1 MPSVAELHLP
11 TEPPAKRRRT
21 DQPTSPKRSSDKAP
35 ERVVELVPHTVEA
48 TEDHIQ
54 PAPTDHNEK
63 KPTLMGIAPIEQI
76 ARTTK
81 KVPRA
86 RRKLFMNDEVEQSE
100 AQQTSW
106 ETRTAGLEDTFIF
119 GLKPK
124 KQQPKPK
131 TEEAD
136 VADESK
142 QKMRKNPRV
151 KKTTKA
157 KEQLEDKLEPDHIPE
172 PAEQIEK
179 SEKKSKTSRKK
190 TVASKSTA
198 PKATEVNNAI
208 KIPIDNGADHGSG
221 VSDAFFTAAE
231 SLSEESVNT
240 ELKPAKTK
248 PACKRALE
256 RAAGEVVTA
265 VESMNTA
272 TPERPTK
279 RPRRQAAISAIE
291 KVVMGYEDELI
302 PVDKLRRAP
311 DVGSKP
317 RKPRKVDVPEPSA
330 NAPLSPPL
338 ATLADSMTKDVQYC
352 SRNESPSSTPL
363 VVKRGRKPGVKAAQG
378 RTDAT
383 EEKHEVTQPQPA
395 EHLSPTKEH
404 GQVPDDEKSLPPKL
418 PAKRGRKPGS
428 KNRKVVA
435 ATSHEEPSVESAVTG
450 LALDHLSPAQ
460 ENKHS
465 PDDEP
470 TFAPKQPAKRGRKP
484 GLKNRKV
491 VAATNH
497 EEPTVEPALAGP
509 TSDHPLSARENKHT
523 LGDEP
528 TLAPKLPAKRG
539 RKPGA
544 KNRQVTT
551 DDVEP
556 PVESIATELAPKEK
570 ISSTTGAEQPID
582 SGSEPQV
589 TRMPRN
595 GKSGA
600 LERLLEASED
610 ARSTEAAQEASKHSR
625 SLAKQS
631 REPSRDSSRQ
641 VIEKQPTKQRRALAD
656 FDGNIVRKSL
666 TVEGKKLVPSADE
679 FASPPR
685 KQQSRLRKTKDESVM
700 QSETTTVRSGKAQQI
715 SQFEYSQNE
724 GPSHETTA
732 TPKRRRAIATD
743 DDLDWLFEK
752 PKSRRR
758 EPATIR
764 QPATKTRQMA
774 TEQSAKDMDLDDLL
788 ATVAGFSGKLLTG
801 RRARVVAS

>member
-1 MPSVAELHLP
+1 MPPVAELHLP

-21 DQPTSPKRSSDKAP
+21 DEPTSPKRRSDKAFD
-35 ERVVELVPHTVEA
+35 RVVQVVPHTAEA
-48 TEDHIQ
+48 AEDHIQ
-54 PAPTDHNEK
+54 PAPTDYNEK
-63 KPTLMGIAPIEQI
+63 KPTLISIAPIEQVP
-76 ARTTK
+76 RTTK

-86 RRKLFMNDEVEQSE
+86 RRKLCLNDGVEQSVT
-100 AQQTSW
+100 QQPSW

-131 TEEAD
+131 TEEAA

-142 QKMRKNPRV
+142 QKTKKTPKA

-157 KEQLEDKLEPDHIPE
+157 KEELEDKPELDHIPE

-179 SEKKSKTSRKK
+179 PEKKSKTTRKK

-198 PKATEVNNAI
+198 PKATEVSDAI
-208 KIPIDNGADHGSG
+208 KIPVDNGADHGSAA
-221 VSDAFFTAAE
+221 SDAFFTAAE
-231 SLSEESVNT
+231 SLSEESVKI
-240 ELKPAKTK
+240 ELKPVKTK
-248 PACKRALE
+248 PACERALK
-256 RAAGEVVTA
+256 RSAVEVVTA

-338 ATLADSMTKDVQYC
+338 ATLADSTTKDVQHC
-352 SRNESPSSTPL
+352 SRNESPSSPPL
-363 VVKRGRKPGVKAAQG
+363 VVKRGRKPGVKAAKG
-378 RTDAT
+378 RTNAT
-383 EEKHEVTQPQPA
+383 DETHEVTQPQPV
-395 EHLSPTKEH
+395 EHLSPTKDG
-404 GQVPDDEKSLPPKL
+404 GQVPDNKTSLPPKL

-428 KNRKVVA
+428 KNRKLVA
-435 ATSHEEPSVESAVTG
+435 ATSHEEPSVEPAITG
-450 LALDHLSPAQ
+450 LALDHLSPTQ

-484 GLKNRKV
+484 GSKNRKV

-509 TSDHPLSARENKHT
+509 ASDYPLSARENKHT

-570 ISSTTGAEQPID
+570 ISSTTGAEQPIG
-582 SGSEPQV
+582 SGSEPQA
-589 TRMPRN
+589 TTTPRN

-600 LERLLEASED
+600 TERLLEASED
-610 ARSTEAAQEASKHSR
+610 ARMTEAAQEVRKHSR

-666 TVEGKKLVPSADE
+666 TVEGKKLVPSAVE

-700 QSETTTVRSGKAQQI
+700 QPETTTVCSGKAQHI
-715 SQFEYSQNE
+715 PQFEYSQNE

-752 PKSRRR
+752 PKSSRAK
-758 EPATIR
+758 PATIR

-774 TEQSAKDMDLDDLL
+774 ADQSAKDMDLDDLL

>member
-1 MPSVAELHLP
+1 M
-11 TEPPAKRRRT
+11 
-21 DQPTSPKRSSDKAP
+21 
-35 ERVVELVPHTVEA
+35 
-48 TEDHIQ
+48 
-54 PAPTDHNEK
+54 
-63 KPTLMGIAPIEQI
+63 
-76 ARTTK
+76 
-81 KVPRA
+81 
-86 RRKLFMNDEVEQSE
+86 EQSKT
-100 AQQTSW
+100 QQTSW

-131 TEEAD
+131 TEEAA

-142 QKMRKNPRV
+142 QKT
-151 KKTTKA
+151 KKTPRAKKATKV
-157 KEQLEDKLEPDHIPE
+157 KEQFEDKLEPDHIPE
-172 PAEQIEK
+172 PAEQVEK
-179 SEKKSKTSRKK
+179 PEKKSKITRKK

-198 PKATEVNNAI
+198 LKATEVNDAV
-208 KIPIDNGADHGSG
+208 KIPINNGADHGSG

-231 SLSEESVNT
+231 SLSEEPVNT
-240 ELKPAKTK
+240 ELKPANTK
-248 PACKRALE
+248 PACKRALKRSAE
-256 RAAGEVVTA
+256 DVVLA
-265 VESMNTA
+265 VENMNTA
-272 TPERPTK
+272 TPEQPTK

-291 KVVMGYEDELI
+291 KVAMGYEDELI

-317 RKPRKVDVPEPSA
+317 RKSRKVDVPEPVA
-330 NAPLSPPL
+330 NALLSPSL
-338 ATLADSMTKDVQYC
+338 ATLADSTTKDIKHC
-352 SRNESPSSTPL
+352 SRNESPSSPPL
-363 VVKRGRKPGVKAAQG
+363 VVKRGRKPGVKAAKG

-383 EEKHEVTQPQPA
+383 DEKHEITQPRPA
-395 EHLSPTKEH
+395 EHLSPTKEDS
-404 GQVPDDEKSLPPKL
+404 QVPDDEKSLPPKL

-435 ATSHEEPSVESAVTG
+435 ATTQEEPSVEPAVTG
-450 LALDHLSPAQ
+450 LALDHLSPTK
-460 ENKHS
+460 ENKHT

-484 GLKNRKV
+484 GSKNRKV

-497 EEPTVEPALAGP
+497 EEPTVGPALAGP
-509 TSDHPLSARENKHT
+509 ASDHPLSARENKHT
-523 LGDEP
+523 LDDEP

-551 DDVEP
+551 YDVEP

-582 SGSEPQV
+582 SGSEPQA
-589 TRMPRN
+589 TGRPRN

-600 LERLLEASED
+600 TERLLEASED
-610 ARSTEAAQEASKHSR
+610 ARGTEAAQETSKHSR
-625 SLAKQS
+625 SLAKQP

-641 VIEKQPTKQRRALAD
+641 VIEEQPTKQRRALAD

-666 TVEGKKLVPSADE
+666 TVEGKKIVPYAVES
-679 FASPPR
+679 ASPPR
-685 KQQSRLRKTKDESVM
+685 KQQSRLRKPKDESVM
-700 QSETTTVRSGKAQQI
+700 QSDTTTVRSGKVQHI
-715 SQFEYSQNE
+715 PQFEYSQNE
-724 GPSHETTA
+724 GPSHETAA

-764 QPATKTRQMA
+764 QPATKMRQMA
-774 TEQSAKDMDLDDLL
+774 ADQGAKDMDLDDLL